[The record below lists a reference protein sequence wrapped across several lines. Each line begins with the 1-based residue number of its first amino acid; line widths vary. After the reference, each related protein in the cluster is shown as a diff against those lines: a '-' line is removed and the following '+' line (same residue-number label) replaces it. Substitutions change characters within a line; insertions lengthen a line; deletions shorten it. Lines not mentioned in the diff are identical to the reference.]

1 MDSLESADDDVG
13 WSSGLS
19 LAEQVKAAAE
29 EAVNQSGFVYNEE
42 TGLYYDSNTQLYYNS
57 ETGLYYNGFT
67 GTWYRYDEALS
78 EYVVHHQIEGFT
90 FENAV
95 AEHVLSSIETYTTEL
110 SKKVEAETKPA
121 KEDGEISDDDES
133 ENGSKKKK
141 NMCEAH
147 KLAEKLPPCA
157 RLLVVSV
164 SESSLQPGML
174 FIVPYTGGIIGRL
187 SECIVHLDD
196 VNVSKNH
203 AKLIYNEDEK
213 SYTIQD
219 LGSRNGTFI
228 NSERLSSSM
237 EPSDEYILPHDSRL
251 QIGGVDLLCH
261 VHSGLETCDD
271 CEPGLVSLVKNQ
283 DASTQP
289 GTKQDLEKARKR
301 ELKKIRQKF
310 GLESHDETEPLAV
323 GYQDRAEVRR
333 QTVGVDPLGAKTEVA
348 STEVAIATK
357 NKGFQ
362 MLSKMGWSQGQALGK
377 DQLAADAIIEPINV
391 EKRMGREGLGTES
404 VISAT
409 SYQMDASRKRRADAL
424 EKTRQRYS
432 QAQ

>member
-1 MDSLESADDDVG
+1 V
-13 WSSGLS
+13 
-19 LAEQVKAAAE
+19 Q
-29 EAVNQSGFVYNEE
+29 
-42 TGLYYDSNTQLYYNS
+42 
-57 ETGLYYNGFT
+57 
-67 GTWYRYDEALS
+67 
-78 EYVVHHQIEGFT
+78 
-90 FENAV
+90 
-95 AEHVLSSIETYTTEL
+95 
-110 SKKVEAETKPA
+110 
-121 KEDGEISDDDES
+121 
-133 ENGSKKKK
+133 
-141 NMCEAH
+141 
-147 KLAEKLPPCA
+147 
-157 RLLVVSV
+157 
-164 SESSLQPGML
+164 
-174 FIVPYTGGIIGRL
+174 
-187 SECIVHLDD
+187 
-196 VNVSKNH
+196 
-203 AKLIYNEDEK
+203 
-213 SYTIQD
+213 
-219 LGSRNGTFI
+219 
-228 NSERLSSSM
+228 ERLSSSM

-377 DQLAADAIIEPINV
+377 DQLAADAIIEPV
-391 EKRMGREGLGTES
+391 
-404 VISAT
+404 
-409 SYQMDASRKRRADAL
+409 
-424 EKTRQRYS
+424 
-432 QAQ
+432 